1 MSCSKHLCFDAQQAT
16 EKALKALFVLKGTQV
31 PRTHSIGDLLTELGT
46 LGFDIPPGVKEA
58 ASLTDDAVAT
68 RYPGP
73 SDPVVRE
80 DLDDAVR
87 MAGAV
92 FSWASEIVTTSE

>member
-1 MSCSKHLCFDAQQAT
+1 MCFGAQQAS
-16 EKALKALFVLKGTQV
+16 EKALKALFVLKGKQV

-46 LGFDIPPGVKEA
+46 LGFDIPLGVKEA
-58 ASLTDDAVAT
+58 ASLTDYAVAT

-87 MAGAV
+87 MAGTV
-92 FSWASEIVTTSE
+92 FSWASEIVTTSA